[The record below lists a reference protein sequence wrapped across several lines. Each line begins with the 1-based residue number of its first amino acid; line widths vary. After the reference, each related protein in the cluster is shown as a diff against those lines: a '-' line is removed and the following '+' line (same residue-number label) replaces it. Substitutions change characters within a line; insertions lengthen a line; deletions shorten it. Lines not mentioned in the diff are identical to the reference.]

1 LENYLLVLRGLA
13 PDVLCEEF
21 ENLDLPVDFL
31 GSESLAEGLTQ
42 ILVILDEDAL
52 ALWDRVEEGKIP
64 MLDGEHQG
72 SFTFE
77 ISGVKDLFQKWLLS
91 DERFQDGWWDSRVE
105 DQLMQKSFVVSI
117 LQLLAVLLG
126 QIRYAGEKLFVF
138 LQVWVDL
145 EIYQRIAPE
154 LEIHVYELF

>member
-1 LENYLLVLRGLA
+1 
-13 PDVLCEEF
+13 
-21 ENLDLPVDFL
+21 
-31 GSESLAEGLTQ
+31 LTQ

-52 ALWDRVEEGKIP
+52 ALWDRVEEGEIF
-64 MLDGEHQG
+64 MLDGEHHWG
-72 SFTFE
+72 FTFK

-91 DERFQDGWWDSRVE
+91 DERFQDRWWDSRVE

-117 LQLLAVLLG
+117 LHLLAVLLG
-126 QIRYAGEKLFVF
+126 QIRYAGEKLFVC